1 MSAKA
6 QELKIPVA
14 DPPDLMMPDKR
25 LTAWL
30 ALLAM
35 IVLVLYS
42 GVLNDLVSQWWT
54 DPDYGYGFLV
64 PVFAGSVIWLQR
76 SRYTSIG
83 LTPSRSGLALMLLA
97 ISVLIVGTLGND
109 FFMSRISFCILL
121 TGMVVFLCGWK
132 MLRALA
138 FPLGYLSLMIP
149 LPGIIHS
156 QVTFPMQLLASRLA
170 EHLIG
175 IFGLPVFRE
184 GNLLRVPYYSVEV
197 ATACSGIRSL
207 LSLVALGVAYAYVA
221 ERRPWVRL
229 VLIAAMFPVAIATNA
244 LRIMTSCLLGY
255 KFGPE
260 WAEGFLHFFSGWL
273 IFVVSLCLLYAI
285 HSCIK
290 PNWGSGRAVHV

>member
-1 MSAKA
+1 MNAKL
-6 QELKIPVA
+6 EERMVPVA
-14 DPPDLMMPDKR
+14 DPPDLVKPDKR
-25 LTAWL
+25 LTVWL

-42 GVLNDLVSQWWT
+42 GVLKDLVTDWWS
-54 DPDYGYGFLV
+54 DPDYSYGFLV
-64 PVFAGSVIWLQR
+64 PVFTGSVIWLQR
-76 SRYTSIG
+76 ARYTSIG
-83 LTPSRSGLALMLLA
+83 LTPSRGGLAIMLLA
-97 ISVLIVGTLGND
+97 IGVLIVGTLGAD
-109 FFMSRISFCILL
+109 LFMSRVSFCVLL
-121 TGMVVFLCGWK
+121 AGMVVFLSGWR

-138 FPLGYLSLMIP
+138 FPLSYLALMIP
-149 LPGIIHS
+149 LPSIIHN
-156 QVTFPMQLLASRLA
+156 QVTFPMQLLASRFA

-221 ERRPWVRL
+221 ERRAWVRL
-229 VLIAAMFPVAIATNA
+229 VLVAAMFPVAIATNA
-244 LRIMTSCLLGY
+244 FRITTSCLLGY
-255 KFGPE
+255 KFGAE

-273 IFVVSLCLLYAI
+273 IFVVSLCLLFAI

-290 PNWGSGRAVHV
+290 PHWRSGRTEHV